1 MNKWWNYLNAIF
13 RFFGVLMRK
22 WDILDDFKTLWSY
35 LLTANSFSGSV
46 KMASKVLMTTLHPAH
61 VTTFWDRS
69 SASAA
74 TPFIKEFTYVKKTL
88 IYLSVPNDFSQLR
101 VPSVVCT
108 TTREMIVK
116 RPKRYILISPTVYD
130 WLYRLLSIENY
141 LEWRQRY
148 DQDEVLLSR

>member
-1 MNKWWNYLNAIF
+1 MSSILQQHSKLHRIDMQVNFSWTYCSQTEKYAHGHQQLHLGKYLY
-13 RFFGVLMRK
+13 
-22 WDILDDFKTLWSY
+22 ILLIIYIKF
-35 LLTANSFSGSV
+35 LLV

-130 WLYRLLSIENY
+130 
-141 LEWRQRY
+141 
-148 DQDEVLLSR
+148 

>member
-1 MNKWWNYLNAIF
+1 MMKLLKRHLLVFPSFA
-13 RFFGVLMRK
+13 VLM
-22 WDILDDFKTLWSY
+22 ILQILWSY

-130 WLYRLLSIENY
+130 WLYRLLSIQNY
-141 LEWRQRY
+141 LEWRQWF